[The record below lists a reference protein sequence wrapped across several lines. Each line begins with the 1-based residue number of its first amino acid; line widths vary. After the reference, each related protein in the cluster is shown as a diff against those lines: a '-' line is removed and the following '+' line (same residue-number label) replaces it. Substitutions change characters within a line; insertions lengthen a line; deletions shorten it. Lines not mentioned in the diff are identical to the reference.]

1 MIAIETKYTPPTN
14 TRPAKILAVTTT
26 GRRMEV
32 SIDHGLDGPERHAA
46 AAVALCER
54 MNWKG
59 ELIAGATR
67 AGYVFVFA
75 NGPRFNVGG

>member
-1 MIAIETKYTPPTN
+1 MIAIETKYVPPTN
-14 TRPAKILAVTTT
+14 TRPAKILAVTAT
-26 GRRMEV
+26 GRQLSH
-32 SIDHGLDGPERHAA
+32 SIDRGLDGPEQHAA

-75 NGPRFNVGG
+75 DGARFNVGG